1 MPVTR
6 SDEPKVS
13 KREFVQRVSKRAGLS
28 LRTTQLAYDAIFEE
42 ILDLVN
48 SGNRVTLTG
57 FGKFYAQ
64 PHKGHNVVLN
74 IRDDAHA
81 RGQVDDYAVLKFSA
95 TREVN
100 KKVTV
105 LPRPSDGETR
115 DSVTGRSR
123 QRSNE

>member
-42 ILDLVN
+42 ILELVN
-48 SGNRVTLTG
+48 AGNRVTLTG

-100 KKVTV
+100 KRVTV
-105 LPRPSDGETR
+105 PA
-115 DSVTGRSR
+115 RSR
-123 QRSNE
+123 EDG